1 MNLPGEDAP
10 ERVVFESLQIQRWLQ
25 LSARINRN
33 FTDVDDAC
41 AQAMYLP
48 DHHDWIKFAA
58 NKLIVGT
65 DTLWQAM
72 CSEWAAKCL
81 DQKGADW
88 ITQPIEDALNEALKN
103 FKAPTPPVA
112 SVTPRPEMQP
122 GRIKAYSNESL
133 LPFGQSESD
142 AVG

>member
-1 MNLPGEDAP
+1 MRFEAYLRDAK
-10 ERVVFESLQIQRWLQ
+10 RSLE
-25 LSARINRN
+25 A
-33 FTDVDDAC
+33 FMTDS
-41 AQAMYLP
+41 
-48 DHHDWIKFAA
+48 K
-58 NKLIVGT
+58 
-65 DTLWQAM
+65 
-72 CSEWAAKCL
+72 
-81 DQKGADW
+81 
-88 ITQPIEDALNEALKN
+88 DALNEALKN